1 MRRKLIS
8 FSILK
13 FSSHLYFAIA
23 FCCTV
28 LLSFPVFAQS
38 DKKSILLEA
47 VVIGK
52 DTLPV
57 VNLPVFQLE
66 AKMDPEAL
74 KALQKFY
81 RLRNNVLKVLPYAR
95 LAGLKLK
102 EINDFKAGLSSESDR
117 KAYTKSEEKKL
128 KKQFEGELKNLTI
141 SQGQILIKLI
151 DRETGH
157 TSYDLVKELRGSLQ
171 AFFWQGLARVF
182 GSNLK
187 TEYDSV
193 NTDKAIEAII
203 RSADKVEKAN
213 PNPNPKTK

>member
-1 MRRKLIS
+1 MSGKFKLFYTFNFSFHTCCLFFFVLIGLQS
-8 FSILK
+8 FSV
-13 FSSHLYFAIA
+13 
-23 FCCTV
+23 C
-28 LLSFPVFAQS
+28 AQS
-38 DKKSILLEA
+38 DKKTIVLEA
-47 VVIGK
+47 VIIGR

-57 VNLPVFQLE
+57 VNLAVFHLE

-74 KALQKFY
+74 KSLQKFY

-95 LAGLKLK
+95 LAGVKLK
-102 EINDFKAGLSSESDR
+102 EINDYKASLSNESQR
-117 KAYTKSEEKKL
+117 KAYTKAEEKKL

-187 TEYDSV
+187 TEYDSL

-203 RSADKVEKAN
+203 RSADQDE
-213 PNPNPKTK
+213 KTKVKTK